1 MAYKT
6 ILTVVSNAAKAAHL
20 DAAIAVAQREEAH
33 LDILCLGIDHT
44 QTGYFYAGASTYMF
58 QQVVD
63 RVMEEITALQETL
76 RARLASENIRWSVDS
91 AVAQVGGIS
100 ALIGMRARFADL
112 TVLPQPYGEDV
123 AADAEAVIEAAMF
136 EGGCPVLVIPP
147 SGLPENFSHRIL
159 IGWNQSNE
167 ALVAVRQ
174 ALPLLIRA
182 EAVEIAAVD
191 PSPNSPERSE
201 PGQALCRMLTRHSVK
216 AEIAVLARTLPRISE
231 ILNHRA
237 IETGA
242 TMIVM
247 GAYGHSRF
255 REAILG
261 GATRNMLEQAK
272 VPVLMA
278 R

>member
-1 MAYKT
+1 
-6 ILTVVSNAAKAAHL
+6 
-20 DAAIAVAQREEAH
+20 
-33 LDILCLGIDHT
+33 
-44 QTGYFYAGASTYMF
+44 
-58 QQVVD
+58 
-63 RVMEEITALQETL
+63 
-76 RARLASENIRWSVDS
+76 
-91 AVAQVGGIS
+91 
-100 ALIGMRARFADL
+100 
-112 TVLPQPYGEDV
+112 
-123 AADAEAVIEAAMF
+123 MF